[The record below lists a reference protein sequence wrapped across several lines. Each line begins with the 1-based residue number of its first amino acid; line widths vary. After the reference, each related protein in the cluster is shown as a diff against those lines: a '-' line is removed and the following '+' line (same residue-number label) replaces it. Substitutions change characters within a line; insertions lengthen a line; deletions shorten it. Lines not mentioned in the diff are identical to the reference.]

1 MIFGK
6 ALTGSEYPYVQY
18 GKPTKATY
26 RFAERLLRDRLREL
40 QGADTDDFELP
51 NVQVPSLQTLS
62 YLRLTCCAT

>member
-51 NVQVPSLQTLS
+51 NVQVPSL
-62 YLRLTCCAT
+62 